1 MRRSIVLTDSYQS
14 ISVPC
19 LLILPLVGDEKENDL
34 ILWRQLGWI
43 AHDSRHFLKLF
54 FNYSNIRSLSLS
66 QHSVLFLKQPSTQL
80 QTFAV
85 LSLNFVIPKSTPSFS
100 AWYFN
105 NFGKIGLLP
114 NGLMHTGTEVSRTFF
129 VQT

>member
-43 AHDSRHFLKLF
+43 AHD
-54 FNYSNIRSLSLS
+54 
-66 QHSVLFLKQPSTQL
+66 
-80 QTFAV
+80 
-85 LSLNFVIPKSTPSFS
+85 
-100 AWYFN
+100 
-105 NFGKIGLLP
+105 
-114 NGLMHTGTEVSRTFF
+114 
-129 VQT
+129 